1 MYVIFHNETTNTK
14 VKYEVASATKRIFA
28 GLLDLVF
35 ISLISMGI
43 NYLINFL
50 FQKYWTNYSVAL
62 YILLVG
68 ITSFLFYGGYFILV
82 PWLTKGKTL
91 FRLAFK
97 LQLVERTTLKKYLKH
112 IFLHNLLIFL
122 FLVSILIIMGLS
134 LFAFN
139 DREQREI
146 VNLFTKNNILDQPV
160 KYIIFISFFR
170 GIYSIYAMI
179 LFVIFIF
186 VAISSKQLA
195 LHDKMANLVMIDLKT
210 KKDANQQVE
219 DKNKTNKIDINLPGN
234 MDLTD
239 L

>member
-1 MYVIFHNETTNTK
+1 
-14 VKYEVASATKRIFA
+14 
-28 GLLDLVF
+28 
-35 ISLISMGI
+35 
-43 NYLINFL
+43 
-50 FQKYWTNYSVAL
+50 
-62 YILLVG
+62 
-68 ITSFLFYGGYFILV
+68 
-82 PWLTKGKTL
+82 
-91 FRLAFK
+91 
-97 LQLVERTTLKKYLKH
+97 
-112 IFLHNLLIFL
+112 
-122 FLVSILIIMGLS
+122 MGLS

>member
-1 MYVIFHNETTNTK
+1 MYVIFHNEISNTK
-14 VKYEVASATKRIFA
+14 VKYQVASATKRIFA
-28 GLLDLVF
+28 GLFDLVF
-35 ISLISMGI
+35 ISLISVGF

-50 FQKYWTNYSVAL
+50 FQKYWMNYSIAL

-68 ITSFLFYGGYFILV
+68 VISFLFYGGYFILV

-97 LQLVERTTLKKYLKH
+97 LQLVERTTLNKYLKH
-112 IFLHNLLIFL
+112 LFIHNSLIYL
-122 FLVSILIIMGLS
+122 FFVSILIIMGLS

-139 DREQREI
+139 DSEQREI
-146 VNLFTKNNILDQPV
+146 VSLFTKNDILKEPT
-160 KYIIFISFFR
+160 KYIIFISFYR
-170 GIYSIYAMI
+170 GIYSIYAII

-186 VAISSKQLA
+186 VAVNSKRLA
-195 LHDKMANLVMIDLKT
+195 LHDRMANLVMIDLTTKT
-210 KKDANQQVE
+210 DVNQQTE
-219 DKNKTNKIDINLPGN
+219 DKTISNKIDINLPGN